1 MKKLY
6 RINFSTLHDGCWT
19 SNVKDKVV
27 TLNISKH
34 NNNKIKV
41 SIISPRLLIKDL
53 EKSENVYDILKY
65 RTIKGGYIIDFLEE
79 IDSTVSGY
87 LLSDNNVLYHKNIV
101 RQKLEKW
108 EIISLSKS
116 VINKLTEKFNINS
129 ISINEIKPSDIL
141 YYGLS
146 EKELLVLKNAIS
158 MGYFNYPRAVK
169 ANDVA
174 KKLGISKQDF
184 LYHLRNSINKLVSS
198 IDLD

>member
-6 RINFSTLHDGCWT
+6 KINFSILHEGCWT

-27 TLNISKH
+27 TLNISKY

-65 RTIKGGYIIDFLEE
+65 RKIKGGYVIDFLEE
-79 IDSTVSGY
+79 TNSTISGY
-87 LLSDNNVLYHKNIV
+87 LLSDDNILYHKNIV

-116 VINKLTEKFNINS
+116 VTNKLTEKFNINT

-141 YYGLS
+141 YYGLT

-169 ANDVA
+169 ANDIA

-198 IDLD
+198 IDFD

>member
-6 RINFSTLHDGCWT
+6 KISFSILHEGCWT

-27 TLNISKH
+27 TLNISKY

-41 SIISPRLLIKDL
+41 SIISPRLLVKDL

-65 RTIKGGYIIDFLEE
+65 RKIKGGYIIDFLEE
-79 IDSTVSGY
+79 INSTISGY
-87 LLSDNNVLYHKNIV
+87 LLSNDNVLYHKNIV

-108 EIISLSKS
+108 EIISLGKS
-116 VINKLTEKFNINS
+116 VTNKLTEKFNINS

-141 YYGLS
+141 YYGLT

-169 ANDVA
+169 ANEVA

-184 LYHLRNSINKLVSS
+184 LYHLRNTISKLVSS
-198 IDLD
+198 IDFD